1 MAQKTGAA
9 MAHRPVAVSSA
20 VDYSMDMVSEAI
32 GKGKLGLDSGSVGHM
47 HKAPCCVQ
55 SPIPQEK
62 KEKEKGDKLDM
73 VAHTCNPSTEVDES
87 GEAS

>member
-47 HKAPCCVQ
+47 HKAPVLRSVPNTTREERKREGRQ
-55 SPIPQEK
+55 ARHGGSY
-62 KEKEKGDKLDM
+62 L
-73 VAHTCNPSTEVDES
+73 
-87 GEAS
+87 